1 MSWKAGRMSTSK
13 VGTCI
18 YREPPHLRIAL
29 NQAKDTPTKLYSID
43 TVREQSWVY
52 EKDSKMIK

>member
-13 VGTCI
+13 VHVYTENRLTC
-18 YREPPHLRIAL
+18 AL
-29 NQAKDTPTKLYSID
+29 HSTKLYSID
-43 TVREQSWVY
+43 TVRKQSWVY

>member
-1 MSWKAGRMSTSK
+1 MSWKAGRMSTS
-13 VGTCI
+13 TCI
-18 YREPPHLRIAL
+18 YREPPQLRIAL

>member
-13 VGTCI
+13 YMYIPRTA
-18 YREPPHLRIAL
+18 HLRIAL
-29 NQAKDTPTKLYSID
+29 NQAKDTPTKLYSIN